1 MHVGSFQKNS
11 HNSRGIRLWDF
22 VLWSVCFTWLLN
34 YSFNLVCCCFA
45 SCQLCV
51 YFRVLSLQSGPC
63 TFLVLVFSRLVFH
76 CFIVLVYY
84 VLSVIHSIIY
94 ADFTSGYG
102 LYLVPSVCCSV
113 PFLSSPSN
121 FLHVFMFSWFCNC
134 QSLPVLLW
142 QLFVPCVLH
151 LAFLPLL

>member
-63 TFLVLVFSRLVFH
+63 TFLLLVFSQLVFH
-76 CFIVLVYY
+76 CFIVLVSLCPECHSFHYICRLHFWLWTLLSSFS
-84 VLSVIHSIIY
+84 VLFCSFFCLLPLISFMCSCFLVSVIVTSC
-94 ADFTSGYG
+94 FT
-102 LYLVPSVCCSV
+102 LVAIC
-113 PFLSSPSN
+113 
-121 FLHVFMFSWFCNC
+121 
-134 QSLPVLLW
+134 
-142 QLFVPCVLH
+142 PCVLH